1 VPLERQLCD
10 AIIQAE
16 GAARRAPQSQE
27 KNVPDIIVT
36 ILSVSIVL
44 GIMVL
49 VHEWGH
55 FIVAKAFGVRVE
67 IFSIGFGPRL
77 WGRKKGDTDYRIS
90 GLPLGGYVKMAGDNP
105 LEERKGDPDEFLSKP
120 RWQRALIAVA
130 GPAMNIIL
138 SIVII
143 AGIYMHGSQMPA
155 YLDQPMVLA
164 GVLPDSTA
172 QKAGLA
178 PGDRVVKI
186 NGVSNPTWEQAV
198 KELESTLPG
207 HSLSLVVDRKG
218 QQVSVTLPITQALE
232 DMFGYPPS
240 RLIIGSVSPGMPAER
255 AGLMPGDEVL
265 KVNGNPLASGSEF
278 PSLVGKSQGS
288 PLDLEIRR
296 GNQTMHIVVQP
307 QQVGVKNGV
316 PQWQIGV
323 GLQVG
328 ELVVRRLPFGAAISE
343 SITVNTMMARQ
354 VAFVVVELFRGNIS
368 LKQLEGP
375 LGIARESGRAARQGA
390 TELLKLMAMIGV
402 NLAILN
408 LLPIPPL
415 DGGHILLLFIEGSIR
430 RDLSIRVKER
440 FVTVSMVFLL
450 LVFAIVMYNDV
461 LRLAHR

>member
-1 VPLERQLCD
+1 L
-10 AIIQAE
+10 
-16 GAARRAPQSQE
+16 S
-27 KNVPDIIVT
+27 NFIVT
-36 ILSVSIVL
+36 ILSVSVVL

-77 WGRKKGDTDYRIS
+77 WGRKSGDTDYRIS

-138 SIVII
+138 SIVLI
-143 AGIYMHGSQMPA
+143 AGIYMHGSKEPA

-178 PGDRVVKI
+178 AGDHVVKI
-186 NGVSNPTWEQAV
+186 NGASNPTWDRALL
-198 KELESTLPG
+198 ELMSTLPG
-207 HSLSLVVDRKG
+207 HSLTLVVDRGGKEI
-218 QQVSVTLPITQALE
+218 SVTVPASQSME
-232 DMFGYPPS
+232 DIFGYPAN
-240 RLIIGSVSPGMPAER
+240 RLLIGSVTPGMPAER
-255 AGLMPGDEVL
+255 SGIRPGDEVL
-265 KVNGNPLASGSEF
+265 KVNGNPLASGTEF
-278 PSLVGKSQGS
+278 PSLVEKSQGN

-296 GNQTMHIVVQP
+296 GDRTIHLEVRP
-307 QQVGVKNGV
+307 QQMGVKNGV
-316 PQWQIGV
+316 KQWQIGV

-328 ELVVRRLPFGAAISE
+328 EMVDRRLPFGAAIAE
-343 SITVNTMMARQ
+343 SIGTNTIMART
-354 VAFVVVELFRGNIS
+354 VASVVIELFRGNIS
-368 LKQLEGP
+368 LKQLQGP
-375 LGIARESGRAARQGA
+375 LGIARASGEAARQGA
-390 TELLKLMAMIGV
+390 VELLRLMAMIGV

-415 DGGHILLLFIEGSIR
+415 DGGHILLLFIEGAIR

>member
-1 VPLERQLCD
+1 
-10 AIIQAE
+10 
-16 GAARRAPQSQE
+16 
-27 KNVPDIIVT
+27 
-36 ILSVSIVL
+36 
-44 GIMVL
+44 
-49 VHEWGH
+49 
-55 FIVAKAFGVRVE
+55 
-67 IFSIGFGPRL
+67 
-77 WGRKKGDTDYRIS
+77 
-90 GLPLGGYVKMAGDNP
+90 
-105 LEERKGDPDEFLSKP
+105 
-120 RWQRALIAVA
+120 
-130 GPAMNIIL
+130 
-138 SIVII
+138 
-143 AGIYMHGSQMPA
+143 
-155 YLDQPMVLA
+155 
-164 GVLPDSTA
+164 
-172 QKAGLA
+172 
-178 PGDRVVKI
+178 
-186 NGVSNPTWEQAV
+186 
-198 KELESTLPG
+198 
-207 HSLSLVVDRKG
+207 
-218 QQVSVTLPITQALE
+218 
-232 DMFGYPPS
+232 MFGYPPS

-316 PQWQIGV
+316 AQWQIGV

-328 ELVVRRLPFGAAISE
+328 ELVERRLPFSAAITE
-343 SITVNTMMARQ
+343 SITMNTMMARQ

-390 TELLKLMAMIGV
+390 SELLKLMAMIGV

>member
-1 VPLERQLCD
+1 L
-10 AIIQAE
+10 
-16 GAARRAPQSQE
+16 S
-27 KNVPDIIVT
+27 NFIVT
-36 ILSVSIVL
+36 ILSVSVVL

-55 FIVAKAFGVRVE
+55 FIVAKIFGVRVE

-77 WGRKKGDTDYRIS
+77 WGRKSGDTDYRIS

-138 SIVII
+138 SIVLI
-143 AGIYMHGSQMPA
+143 AGIYMHGSKEPA

-164 GVLPDSTA
+164 GVLPESTA

-178 PGDRVVKI
+178 AGDHVVKI
-186 NGVSNPTWEQAV
+186 NGASNPTWDRALL
-198 KELESTLPG
+198 ELMSTLPG
-207 HSLSLVVDRKG
+207 HSLTLVVDRGG
-218 QQVSVTLPITQALE
+218 QEVSVTVPASQSME
-232 DMFGYPPS
+232 DIFGYPGN
-240 RLIIGSVSPGMPAER
+240 RLLIGSVTPGMPAER
-255 AGLMPGDEVL
+255 SGIQTGDEVL
-265 KVNGNPLASGSEF
+265 KVNGKPLASGTEF
-278 PSLVGKSQGS
+278 PSLVEKSQGGA
-288 PLDLEIRR
+288 LDLEIRR
-296 GNQTMHIVVQP
+296 GDRTIHLEVHP

-316 PQWQIGV
+316 TQWQIGV

-328 ELVVRRLPFGAAISE
+328 EMVDRRLPFGAAIAE
-343 SITVNTMMARQ
+343 SIGMNTLMARQ

-390 TELLKLMAMIGV
+390 SELLKLMAMIGV

>member
-1 VPLERQLCD
+1 V
-10 AIIQAE
+10 
-16 GAARRAPQSQE
+16 
-27 KNVPDIIVT
+27 
-36 ILSVSIVL
+36 SVVL

-77 WGRKKGDTDYRIS
+77 WGRKSGDTDYRIS

-138 SIVII
+138 SIVLI
-143 AGIYMHGSQMPA
+143 AGIYMHGSKEPA
-155 YLDQPMVLA
+155 YLDQPMILA

-178 PGDRVVKI
+178 AGDHVVKI
-186 NGVSNPTWEQAV
+186 NGASDPTWDRALL
-198 KELESTLPG
+198 ELMSTLPG
-207 HSLSLVVDRKG
+207 HSLTLVVDRGGKE
-218 QQVSVTLPITQALE
+218 VSVTVPASQSME
-232 DMFGYPPS
+232 DIFGYPAN
-240 RLIIGSVSPGMPAER
+240 RLLIGSVTPGMPAER
-255 AGLMPGDEVL
+255 SGIQPGDEVL
-265 KVNGNPLASGSEF
+265 KVNGNPLASGTEF
-278 PSLVGKSQGS
+278 PSLVEKSQGS

-296 GNQTMHIVVQP
+296 GDRTIHLEVRP
-307 QQVGVKNGV
+307 QQIGVKNGV
-316 PQWQIGV
+316 TQWQIGV

-328 ELVVRRLPFGAAISE
+328 EMIDRRLPFGTAIAE
-343 SITVNTMMARQ
+343 SIGMNTLMARQ
-354 VAFVVVELFRGNIS
+354 VAFVVVELFRGHIS

-390 TELLKLMAMIGV
+390 SELLKLMAMIGV

>member
-1 VPLERQLCD
+1 
-10 AIIQAE
+10 
-16 GAARRAPQSQE
+16 
-27 KNVPDIIVT
+27 VPDIIVT
-36 ILSVSIVL
+36 ILSVSVVL

-77 WGRKKGDTDYRIS
+77 WGRKSGDTDYRIS

-138 SIVII
+138 SVVIV
-143 AGIYMHGSQMPA
+143 AGIYMHGSKEPA

-164 GVLPDSTA
+164 GVLPNSTA

-178 PGDRVVKI
+178 AGDHVVKI
-186 NGVSNPTWEQAV
+186 NGASNPTWDRALL
-198 KELESTLPG
+198 ELMSTLPG
-207 HSLSLVVDRKG
+207 HSLTLIVDRGG
-218 QQVSVTLPITQALE
+218 QEVSVTVPASQSME
-232 DMFGYPPS
+232 DIFGYPAN
-240 RLIIGSVSPGMPAER
+240 RLIIGSVTPGMPAER
-255 AGLMPGDEVL
+255 SGLQPGDEVL

-278 PSLVGKSQGS
+278 PSLVEKSQGS

-296 GNQTMHIVVQP
+296 GDRTIHIEVRP

-316 PQWQIGV
+316 TQWQIGV

-328 ELVVRRLPFGAAISE
+328 EIVNRRLPFGAAIAE
-343 SITVNTMMARQ
+343 SIAMNTLMSRQ

-390 TELLKLMAMIGV
+390 SELLKLMAMIGI

-415 DGGHILLLFIEGSIR
+415 DGGHILLLFIEATMR

-461 LRLAHR
+461 LRLAHH

>member
-1 VPLERQLCD
+1 M
-10 AIIQAE
+10 
-16 GAARRAPQSQE
+16 
-27 KNVPDIIVT
+27 PDIIVT
-36 ILSVSIVL
+36 ILSVSVVL

-77 WGRKKGDTDYRIS
+77 WGRKRGDTDYRIS

-138 SIVII
+138 SIIII

-164 GVLPDSTA
+164 GVSPDSTA

-178 PGDRVVKI
+178 AGDRVVKI

-218 QQVSVTLPITQALE
+218 QQVSVTLPITQSLE

-316 PQWQIGV
+316 AQWQIGV

-328 ELVVRRLPFGAAISE
+328 ELVMRRLPFGAAISE
-343 SITVNTMMARQ
+343 SITMNTMMARQ

-390 TELLKLMAMIGV
+390 SELLKLMAMIGV